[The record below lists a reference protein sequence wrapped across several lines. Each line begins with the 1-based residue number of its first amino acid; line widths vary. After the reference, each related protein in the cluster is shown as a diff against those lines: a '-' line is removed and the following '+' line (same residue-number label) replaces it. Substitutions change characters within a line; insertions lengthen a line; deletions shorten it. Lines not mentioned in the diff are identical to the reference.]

1 MIEVKHLC
9 KRYGEHVA
17 VDDLS
22 FTIENG
28 HVYGFLGPN
37 GAGKSTTMNILTGCL
52 AATSGTVSID
62 GFDIFEDAAE
72 AKSRIGYLP
81 EIPPLYQDM
90 TVREY
95 LTFVAKAK
103 GVGRKTQTSVATL
116 ETAEVADGAEEESA
130 EADSTEEFAPVGSGA
145 GSTASSDAYAV
156 HSAACVSCEQAK
168 QTAQSTDAGFHHS
181 AACVS
186 CEQVKQTAQS
196 TDAKFHHS
204 AARTSRAEVK
214 AALASYGLDKPQM
227 SFTAKGKQTADDG
240 GSTAVQFTLQVG
252 SKIGSS
258 YYVRLKDSKMVYT
271 VSADEINAL
280 CG

>member
-81 EIPPLYQDM
+81 EIPPRYQDM

-103 GVGRKTQTSVATL
+103 GVGRKTQTSAATL
-116 ETAEVADGAEEESA
+116 ETAEAADGAEEESA
-130 EADSTEEFAPVGSGA
+130 ETDSTEEFAPVGSGA

-156 HSAACVSCEQAK
+156 HSAACASCEQAK
-168 QTAQSTDAGFHHS
+168 QTARSTDAGFHHS
-181 AACVS
+181 AACAS
-186 CEQVKQTAQS
+186 CVQVKQTAQS

-204 AARTSRAEVK
+204 AARASRAEVK

-227 SFTAKGKQTADDG
+227 SFTVKGKQTADDG

>member
-81 EIPPLYQDM
+81 EIPPRYQDM

-103 GVGRKTQTSVATL
+103 GVGRKTQTSAATL
-116 ETAEVADGAEEESA
+116 ETAEAVDGAEEESA
-130 EADSTEEFAPVGSGA
+130 ETDSTEEFAPVGSGA

-156 HSAACVSCEQAK
+156 HSAACASCEQAK
-168 QTAQSTDAGFHHS
+168 QTARSTDAGFHHS
-181 AACVS
+181 AACAS
-186 CEQVKQTAQS
+186 CVQVKQTAQS

-204 AARTSRAEVK
+204 AARASRAEVK

-227 SFTAKGKQTADDG
+227 SFTVKGKQTADDG
-240 GSTAVQFTLQVG
+240 GSTVVQFTLQVG